1 MVVKSIAGLGIIINA
16 KESNSKRVFPPKF
29 SFRRQ
34 LKRNRRVNSFC
45 NIRKANSRCLSL
57 NFMDGIKGVN
67 LKKPFKYFSIF
78 PTKKLELNIRGV
90 FLIKWAIFKNVA
102 QRETIFLNVC
112 QI

>member
-1 MVVKSIAGLGIIINA
+1 
-16 KESNSKRVFPPKF
+16 
-29 SFRRQ
+29 
-34 LKRNRRVNSFC
+34 
-45 NIRKANSRCLSL
+45 
-57 NFMDGIKGVN
+57 MDGIKGVN